1 MAPSPY
7 QQLQDALDAATN
19 AAKSLRGD
27 LSTSSRSALRDLE
40 KRIAELRK
48 ELNKNGKTWL
58 AEIEDRANSLTG
70 GRVGSKKPAPRRS
83 TARKPA
89 AKKAATAAKKPARK
103 TASAAKKTST
113 AAKRSTSSRASSSR
127 SSGTRK
133 STTSSRSRSTKK

>member
-58 AEIEDRANSLTG
+58 AEIEDRASSLTG
-70 GRVGSKKPAPRRS
+70 GRVGTKKPA
-83 TARKPA
+83 ARKPA
-89 AKKAATAAKKPARK
+89 ARKPA
-103 TASAAKKTST
+103 AS
-113 AAKRSTSSRASSSR
+113 RSGTTKSSS
-127 SSGTRK
+127 
-133 STTSSRSRSTKK
+133 